1 MGASLPASRARHP
14 SQIPPRDHF
23 LDEGIELQHSVRRDP
38 THAARKATGANLK
51 AAVHRARP
59 LSRAGVLE
67 RMFTFA
73 FSKLVYPQIWEDPVV
88 DMKALGI
95 GPGHEVIAIASGGC
109 NVLSYLT
116 ADPAGVTAVDL
127 NGAHV
132 ALGRLKI
139 CALQN
144 LPDHDAFFR
153 FFGRASARAN
163 IADYD
168 RRLRMKLDPETRA
181 YWDKRRTFG
190 RRRIGM
196 FAHNFYRH
204 GLLGHFLGA
213 GHALAKLHGVDPAVI
228 LEARTLEEQRRLYQE
243 RLAPVFDKPLVRW
256 MMKQP
261 ASLYGLG
268 IPPAQYQAL
277 AGDSPRGIGAVLSER
292 VERLACDFLLS
303 DNYFA
308 WQAFGRSYAP
318 GPDPALPPYLQ
329 REHFEAVGA
338 RADRVRYVQRGFTD
352 ILRDAPAARFD
363 RYVLLDAQD
372 WMNAGELTALW
383 TEITRTARPGA
394 RVVFRTAADERR
406 LPGRVPDAIL
416 DRWRY
421 EEAAS
426 RDFGR
431 QDRSS
436 IYGAFH
442 LYVLKDA

>member
-1 MGASLPASRARHP
+1 LRH
-14 SQIPPRDHF
+14 STKA
-23 LDEGIELQHSVRRDP
+23 V
-38 THAARKATGANLK
+38 RKATGANLK

-88 DMKALGI
+88 DMKALDI
-95 GPGHEVIAIASGGC
+95 GPGQEVIAIASGGC

-127 NGAHV
+127 NGAHI
-132 ALGRLKI
+132 ALGKLKI
-139 CALQN
+139 CALEN
-144 LPDHDAFFR
+144 LPDYETFFR
-153 FFGRASARAN
+153 FFGRADARDN
-163 IADYD
+163 VGVYD
-168 RRLRMKLDPETRA
+168 RLLRAKLDPMTRA
-181 YWDKRRTFG
+181 YWDKRRAFG
-190 RRRIGM
+190 RRRIGL
-196 FAHNFYRH
+196 FARNLYRH

-213 GHALAKLHGVDPAVI
+213 GHAIAKLHGIDPSVI
-228 LEARTLEEQRRLYQE
+228 LEAKTLDEQRRLYE
-243 RLAPVFDKPLVRW
+243 KRLAPIFDKPLVRW

-268 IPPAQYQAL
+268 IPPAQYKAL
-277 AGDSPRGIGAVLSER
+277 AGDSPKGIGAVLSQR
-292 VERLACDFLLS
+292 VERLACDFALA

-308 WQAFGRSYAP
+308 WQAFGRRYAP
-318 GPDPALPPYLQ
+318 GPNPSLPPYLQ
-329 REHFEAVGA
+329 REQFDAVRS
-338 RADRVRYVQRGFTD
+338 RAGRVRYVQRSFTE

-372 WMNAGELTALW
+372 WMNAADLTALW

-394 RVVFRTAADERR
+394 RVIFRTAADERR
-406 LPGRVPDAIL
+406 LPGRVPDDIL
-416 DRWRY
+416 GHWRY
-421 EEAAS
+421 DEEAS
-426 RDFGR
+426 REFGR